1 MADPRFYDNRG
12 PFRLAELCAL
22 AGFDIPKEADPA
34 ALVAD
39 VAGLRQA
46 GRQHLSFYETPRV
59 KADFLSTKA
68 GWCLFSTKMPLREV
82 PDTTVLLSCVGVG
95 RVFAK
100 IARVF
105 YPDHEMDIRPQETA
119 IHSTARIGADVVL
132 APGVVIAAG
141 AEIGDRTRIGG
152 NALIGR
158 GVTIGRDCLI
168 GANASI
174 GFAHI
179 GDEVV
184 VQPGGV
190 IGASGFG
197 FSSAADGHVKT
208 PQLGRVILQDRVEI
222 GANSTVD
229 RGALGDTVV
238 GEGSKIDNL
247 VQIGHN
253 TLLGRHCILA
263 GQVGISGSVAVGDFV
278 LMGGKVGIADHVTI
292 GDHVRLAALTGVGFN
307 LEGGQDYGG
316 VPARPIREWQRAM
329 RDILRPASGKP
340 ATDE

>member
-12 PFRLAELCAL
+12 PFRLDVLCSKADL
-22 AGFDIPKEADPA
+22 SLPPDADPT

-39 VAGLRQA
+39 VAGLVQA
-46 GRQHLSFYETPRV
+46 SGQHLSFYENPRI
-59 KADFLSTKA
+59 KADFLATKA
-68 GWCLFSTKMPLREV
+68 GWCLVGAKMPLRQV
-82 PDTTVLLSCVGVG
+82 PSATALLPCSAVG
-95 RVFAK
+95 RAFAK
-100 IARVF
+100 VAALF
-105 YPDHEMDIRPQETA
+105 YPDHEMDIRPQESE
-119 IHSTARIGADVVL
+119 IHPTARVG
-132 APGVVIAAG
+132 PNVVIAPGAIIGPG
-141 AEIGDRTRIGG
+141 AEIGERTRIGA
-152 NALIGR
+152 NAVIGR
-158 GVTIGRDCLI
+158 GVTVGRDCLI
-168 GANASI
+168 GANAFI
-174 GFAHI
+174 GFAHL

-184 VQPGGV
+184 IQPGGI

-222 GANSTVD
+222 GANTTVD
-229 RGALGDTVV
+229 RGALADTVI

-253 TLLGRHCILA
+253 TRIGRHCILA
-263 GQVGISGSVAVGDFV
+263 GHVGISGSVVIGDFV

-292 GDHVRLAALTGVGFN
+292 GDRVRLAALTGVGFN

-340 ATDE
+340 TADE